1 VTTRRPPRDIL
12 RRDRAVLVVFV
23 VRQASSVAVLV
34 WLTLAL
40 FQLDDHR
47 IAWTMAVATVG
58 FCAWVGTVVARAMRR
73 YRAKVRRIEAT
84 R

>member
-47 IAWTMAVATVG
+47 IAWTMAVADRAAISHG
-58 FCAWVGTVVARAMRR
+58 LSACADHLT
-73 YRAKVRRIEAT
+73 
-84 R
+84 